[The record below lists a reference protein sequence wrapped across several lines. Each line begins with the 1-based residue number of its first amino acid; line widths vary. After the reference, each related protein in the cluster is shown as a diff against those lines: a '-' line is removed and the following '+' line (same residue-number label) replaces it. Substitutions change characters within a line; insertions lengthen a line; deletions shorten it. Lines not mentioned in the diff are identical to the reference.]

1 MIAQI
6 KRFFRG
12 SMVHKALLMLPNSS
26 KKKVYFA
33 GVIQVGL
40 AFLDLIG
47 VALIGLLGAL
57 SVAGVQSQDPS
68 SRMKGILRTLRLDAF
83 SFQNQVAVLAA
94 LACFVLVLR
103 TFFSMLATKRIL
115 FSLSSQSS
123 EITKTLFSKL
133 LSVPPMKWQSKS
145 SQELVYS
152 LTVGVSAVTVGIL
165 GTTIMLLADAAL
177 LIIMFGTILIV
188 DFVMFAVSIVFF
200 GCLGFAL
207 HHTMGSKAKNLAEK
221 NSELSISSN
230 SKILE
235 ALKSYR
241 EVYIRN
247 RRQYF
252 VNDLEILRRSQSNV
266 LAEIQYQPNV
276 SKYVIESG
284 VVIGAIVVAG
294 AQFALQDA
302 QQAVASLAIFL
313 AAGTRI
319 APAVLRFQQ
328 NLIQLESNSGAAQST
343 FELIEFLSE
352 VSTLE
357 PVQDLVDFEHLGFI
371 SEVELLN
378 VDFRY
383 PNNTEQTISCLS
395 LNIGVQD
402 FIALVGSSGA
412 GKTTLID
419 VLLGILKPDAGQILI
434 SGVEPSEAILNWPGA
449 IAYVPQDVVLHR
461 GTIRSN
467 ISLGFQPNMTDDQMY
482 WRALEV
488 AQLKEFVALL
498 PLGLDSEVSED
509 GANLSGGQR
518 QRLGIARALYTQPKL
533 LILDEA
539 TSSLDGQTES
549 DISSAIE
556 RLRGNVTVVMIAHR
570 LSTVRYAD
578 KVVYMES
585 GRILAEGTFAEVRA
599 QVPDFDAQASLMG
612 L

>member
-1 MIAQI
+1 
-6 KRFFRG
+6 
-12 SMVHKALLMLPNSS
+12 
-26 KKKVYFA
+26 
-33 GVIQVGL
+33 
-40 AFLDLIG
+40 
-47 VALIGLLGAL
+47 
-57 SVAGVQSQDPS
+57 
-68 SRMKGILRTLRLDAF
+68 
-83 SFQNQVAVLAA
+83 
-94 LACFVLVLR
+94 
-103 TFFSMLATKRIL
+103 
-115 FSLSSQSS
+115 
-123 EITKTLFSKL
+123 
-133 LSVPPMKWQSKS
+133 
-145 SQELVYS
+145 
-152 LTVGVSAVTVGIL
+152 
-165 GTTIMLLADAAL
+165 
-177 LIIMFGTILIV
+177 
-188 DFVMFAVSIVFF
+188 
-200 GCLGFAL
+200 
-207 HHTMGSKAKNLAEK
+207 
-221 NSELSISSN
+221 
-230 SKILE
+230 
-235 ALKSYR
+235 
-241 EVYIRN
+241 VYIRN

-383 PNNTEQTISCLS
+383 PSNTEQTISCLS

-556 RLRGNVTVVMIAHR
+556 RVRGNVTVVMIAHR

-578 KVVYMES
+578 KVVYMAS